1 MTSVDIQGRDLGS
14 ATGGTGLAEFAPVN
28 LGFGAG
34 ALASGSAGGGG
45 PSLLVVAASTA
56 VLILILLLVT

>member
-1 MTSVDIQGRDLGS
+1 MTTVDIQGRDLGS

-45 PSLLVVAASTA
+45 PSLLVVAASA
-56 VLILILLLVT
+56 VLILLLLLVT